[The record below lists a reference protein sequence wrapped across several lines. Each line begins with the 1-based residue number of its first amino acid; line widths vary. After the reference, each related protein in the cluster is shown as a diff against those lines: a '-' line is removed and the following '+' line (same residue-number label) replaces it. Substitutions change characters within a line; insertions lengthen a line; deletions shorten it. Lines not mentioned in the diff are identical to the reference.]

1 MVNSWSSDCIIYLA
15 CVFINVVHVC
25 QVGLGCHK
33 CELSSDVIYDYKL
46 HRFYRCEF
54 DRMFSVSLN
63 VSLDPGLVCDE
74 IILISWIIFFLRG
87 RDRGSQLSI
96 ANHFEGERPN
106 TPLTTFLQ
114 VVHTLIDFSKRKRE
128 VNT

>member
-15 CVFINVVHVC
+15 CGFINVVHVC

-54 DRMFSVSLN
+54 DRMLFQCPQMCVWI
-63 VSLDPGLVCDE
+63 LDWFVMMKVLKSS
-74 IILISWIIFFLRG
+74 IL
-87 RDRGSQLSI
+87 
-96 ANHFEGERPN
+96 FEG
-106 TPLTTFLQ
+106 
-114 VVHTLIDFSKRKRE
+114 S
-128 VNT
+128 